1 MTGEH
6 TTTDAGESSLPSPA
20 DEMTATGGE
29 GNVSDVLQASDEEAG
44 LVAAALAAQ
53 VAEQKDKYLRLY
65 AEFENF
71 RRRAAK
77 DRQDAEQRG
86 MSHLLKGILDT
97 IDDIARFAH
106 VDPATTDART
116 LVDGVALVERNLLKS
131 LAGHGLEVVNP
142 MGQPFD
148 PARHEALTTA
158 PAERAEED
166 GTVAQ
171 VYQVGYVL
179 AGTLLR
185 PARVVVRQWNG

>member
-131 LAGHGLEVVNP
+131 LAGHGLEVMNP
-142 MGQPFD
+142 VGEPFD

>member
-116 LVDGVALVERNLLKS
+116 LVDGVAPVSYTHLTLPTNR
-131 LAGHGLEVVNP
+131 EV
-142 MGQPFD
+142 
-148 PARHEALTTA
+148 
-158 PAERAEED
+158 
-166 GTVAQ
+166 
-171 VYQVGYVL
+171 
-179 AGTLLR
+179 
-185 PARVVVRQWNG
+185 

>member
-142 MGQPFD
+142 VGEPFD

-179 AGTLLR
+179 AGTMLR